1 MERQRLFLLLG
12 AGGLLV
18 VLICAVVLAGAADYL
33 RGRRQNPARAVG
45 QITRCDDGLGG
56 LCVVSFAVDQT
67 NQMVINFEL
76 PEQDYPDFY
85 AMVFSGGS
93 STRYECERV
102 EKTLPS
108 VFCRGPRT
116 ALGADIEIRV
126 YSLHGEALLAEG
138 GLRVTAFALP
148 TTMNLAT
155 LAEVFTPT
163 AVETPTLFL
172 PPAPADTRTATATG
186 SATITRTPTVTGTVT
201 PPTATIT
208 GTPFTS
214 TPTITGTPPTSTPTP
229 TRTLFVSIGSVTP
242 TATRFDPRQ

>member
-18 VLICAVVLAGAADYL
+18 VLICAVILAGAADYL
-33 RGRRQNPARAVG
+33 RGRRQNTARSVG

-85 AMVFSGGS
+85 AMVSSGGS
-93 STRYECERV
+93 STRYECQRV
-102 EKTLPS
+102 EETLSS
-108 VFCRGPRT
+108 VFCSGPRT
-116 ALGADIEIRV
+116 PLGADINLRI
-126 YSLHGEALLAEG
+126 YSQDGDELLAEG

-155 LAEVFTPT
+155 LAAISSPT
-163 AVETPTLFL
+163 AAETTTPFL
-172 PPAPADTRTATATG
+172 PPAPADTRTATLTG
-186 SATITRTPTVTGTVT
+186 TATITRTPTVTGTVT

-229 TRTLFVSIGSVTP
+229 TRTLFISIGSITP